1 MSINKDSTS
10 EEVCIFLKQILKKD
24 DIIQKFIDE
33 NIKGNELFYLTEED
47 FNNFVKYSRKE

>member
-24 DIIQKFIDE
+24 DIIQKFINE

>member
-47 FNNFVKYSRKE
+47 FNNFVNYSRKE